1 MTNLLEMHDIAS
13 QLVLKWA
20 RQGYD
25 YKIPVT
31 SDFSRLTLDTIA
43 LCAMDFRFN
52 SFYQDELH
60 PFIKAMNNV
69 LASRSNA
76 SQISGIL
83 KSMLPSYNEQLR
95 KDAAFQT
102 QVSRE
107 LVQFRRDNPTEKK
120 DLLNAMIYGKDPKTG
135 QTMRD
140 ELIAANMQTFLIAG
154 HETTSGLLSFAFLN
168 MLKNPSTYFAA
179 QQEVDRV
186 CGKERIT
193 TKHLTQLKYINAILR
208 ETLRLTPTAP
218 AITRGPRP
226 ENKESP
232 VTVSNG
238 KWEVPRSGVSCL
250 IAKIQRDPNVYG
262 DDADEFKPERML
274 DENFEKLPKS
284 AWKVRYSF
292 LLETLVY

>member
-1 MTNLLEMHDIAS
+1 MHDIAS

-20 RQGYD
+20 RQGHD
-25 YKIPVT
+25 YRIPVT

-76 SQISGIL
+76 SQLSGIL
-83 KSMLPSYNEQLR
+83 KSMLPSYNEQIR
-95 KDAAFQT
+95 KDAEFQG

-107 LVQFRRDNPTEKK
+107 LVKYRRDNPTEKK

-186 CGKERIT
+186 CGKEKIT
-193 TKHLTQLKYINAILR
+193 VKHLTQLKYISAMLR

-218 AITRGPRP
+218 AFVRGPRP
-226 ENKESP
+226 ENKAEH
-232 VTVSNG
+232 VTVCDG
-238 KWEVPRSGVSCL
+238 RWEIPKRGAVCL
-250 IAKIQRDPNVYG
+250 IGKIQRDPKIYG
-262 DDADEFKPERML
+262 DDAEDFKPERML
-274 DENFEKLPKS
+274 DKNLDKLPKN
-284 AWKVRYSF
+284 AWKVGS
-292 LLETLVY
+292 